1 MKSFLRGTQHACRA
15 ALRPLAQFG
24 RYLLTPPNP
33 PQPFVWHSVATGP
46 AQGAELLLPQ
56 GSAIAESLV
65 SGNYEP
71 EVVATIEK
79 LVDPD
84 DVCFDIGGHYG
95 YLTLVLARVASC
107 GHVHTFE
114 PVPEHA
120 ERIDRAA
127 SRNQLTHVTVHQQA
141 MAGTVGRMS
150 LRRASSPEVDDSMA
164 YLDEYGGV
172 DSAAAKVHY
181 ENFTSLT
188 VPTVTL
194 DSVADSFPP
203 PRFIKLDAEGA
214 EAPILEAGRNLIS
227 SNRPRLLIEIHG
239 IVESLRCA
247 EILQSLNYR
256 AILLSD
262 QKSTLSVLWTPRD
275 DHEAFARIEAMLG
288 RKPIVLFQT
297 AAP

>member
-1 MKSFLRGTQHACRA
+1 MTSFLCRTQYACRA
-15 ALRPLAQFG
+15 VLRPVAHFG
-24 RYLLTPPNP
+24 RHLLTPPDP
-33 PQPFVWHSVATGP
+33 PQPFVWHSIAAGP
-46 AQGAELLLPQ
+46 AQGTELLLPQ

-65 SGNYEP
+65 SGKYEP

-95 YLTLVLARVASC
+95 YLTLVLASVASR
-107 GHVHTFE
+107 GRVHTFE

-120 ERIDRAA
+120 DRIGQAA
-127 SRNQLTHVTVHQQA
+127 FRNQLTHVTVHQQA
-141 MAGTVGRMS
+141 MAGMVGRMS
-150 LRRASSPEVDDSMA
+150 LRRASSSRVDDSMA

-172 DSAAAKVHY
+172 DSSAAKVHY
-181 ENFTSLT
+181 KNFTSLT

-194 DSVADSFPP
+194 DSVADLSPT
-203 PRFIKLDAEGA
+203 PRFIKIDAEGA

-227 SNRPRLLIEIHG
+227 SARPRLLIEIHG

-262 QKSTLSVLWTPRD
+262 QKTTLPVLWTPRED
-275 DHEAFARIEAMLG
+275 DEAFARMEAMLS
-288 RKPIVLFQT
+288 RKPIVLFQST
-297 AAP
+297 SP